1 VTEQQP
7 HLGDEAL
14 TDLAL
19 GQVDERLRDGLTRHL
34 GGCETCRSRY
44 AEIADA
50 VEHVLV
56 AAPRVEPPAGFS
68 QRVLVAT
75 GLGGS
80 VQTMRPARVRRHH
93 GPSRRTALLVAAALV
108 VGIGVGAAGSAVV
121 GRGTSTQ
128 QVAVGAPL
136 RTAAGDAVGSVQRS
150 WSDAGQVLVVSV
162 SGGRAGERYSCWLV
176 LADGSRQAAGT
187 WALDG
192 SGGGSWVVPW
202 PPTGQVRSVEMVSD
216 SGVRW
221 ATAQV

>member
-1 VTEQQP
+1 MTEQHE

-19 GQVDERLRDGLTRHL
+19 GQVDEQRRDELTRHL
-34 GGCETCRSRY
+34 AACEACRSRY
-44 AEIADA
+44 AQLADA

-75 GLGGS
+75 GLGVGP
-80 VQTMRPARVRRHH
+80 QATRPAGARRHR
-93 GPSRRTALLVAAALV
+93 GPARRTALLVAAALV
-108 VGIGVGAAGSAVV
+108 VGVGVGAAGSAVV
-121 GRGTSTQ
+121 ERGTTAQ
-128 QVAVGAPL
+128 QVAVGSPL
-136 RTAAGDAVGSVQRS
+136 RTSDGGTVGAVQSS
-150 WSDAGQVLVVSV
+150 WSDGGQVLVVSITR
-162 SGGRAGERYSCWLV
+162 GPAGQRYSCWLV
-176 LADGSRQAAGT
+176 LADGSRRAAGT

-202 PPTGQVRSVEMVSD
+202 PSAGQVTSVEMVSD